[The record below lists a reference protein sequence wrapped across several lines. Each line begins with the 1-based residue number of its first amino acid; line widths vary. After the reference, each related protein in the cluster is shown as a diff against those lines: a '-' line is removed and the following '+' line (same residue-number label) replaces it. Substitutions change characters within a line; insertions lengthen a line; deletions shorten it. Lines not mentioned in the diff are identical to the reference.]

1 MAIDSEG
8 NLILSCPNFA
18 NPTLPGCVLKIDKD
32 RNITKWFDV
41 PVREDTG
48 MARPMGIGFGPDG
61 DLYLIDN
68 QPWLEKPEL
77 IRKGRLLRLRIE
89 GNTVVKCTVVANNME
104 HPNGLRI
111 HNGYVYLTQSKME
124 LVEDPS
130 GKLVSCVYRFGLD
143 EENIQITNTLADPH
157 ILCTYLTQ
165 NPKDQYGVDGIEF
178 DREGNLLIG
187 NFGDGAVYKVTFN
200 EDGSVKSNEVWA
212 QDPEELESTD
222 GMIMDEDGNLYIAD
236 FCANAIVKS
245 HPMVKPSAGLL
256 RAPIAPVWK
265 AVLINLASPSSGT
278 IGSLPPASTQWST
291 ISCAIPPTNCP
302 LLWQKS
308 NWINTHF
315 SSYIFSKAADRFTI
329 GCFTIIIYVSI
340 NQTKVLQC
348 FFDAVIQNVSSNVF
362 RLRFQLLHTATHA
375 GSMPRGV
382 EHW

>member
-1 MAIDSEG
+1 MKESKLFALLPDYVATPDSMAIDSEG

-111 HNGYVYLTQSKME
+111 RNGYVYLTQSKME

-212 QDPEELESTD
+212 QDSEELESTD
-222 GMIMDEDGNLYIAD
+222 GMIMDEDSNLYIAD
-236 FCANAIVKS
+236 FCANAIVKVS
-245 HPMVKPSAGLL
+245 PDGKTVRRLAQSPDCTGLEGGL
-256 RAPIAPVWK
+256 DQTGEPIIWNNRIIAACFDTVVNDIVRNTAHELP
-265 AVLINLASPSSGT
+265 ATLAE
-278 IGSLPPASTQWST
+278 IEL
-291 ISCAIPPTNCP
+291 
-302 LLWQKS
+302 
-308 NWINTHF
+308 
-315 SSYIFSKAADRFTI
+315 D
-329 GCFTIIIYVSI
+329 
-340 NQTKVLQC
+340 
-348 FFDAVIQNVSSNVF
+348 
-362 RLRFQLLHTATHA
+362 
-375 GSMPRGV
+375 
-382 EHW
+382 

>member
-1 MAIDSEG
+1 
-8 NLILSCPNFA
+8 
-18 NPTLPGCVLKIDKD
+18 
-32 RNITKWFDV
+32 
-41 PVREDTG
+41 

-111 HNGYVYLTQSKME
+111 RNGYVYLTQSKME

-236 FCANAIVKS
+236 FCANAIVKVS
-245 HPMVKPSAGLL
+245 PDGKTVRRLAQSPDCTGLEGGL
-256 RAPIAPVWK
+256 DQPGEPIIWNNRIIAACFDTVVNDIVRNTAHELP
-265 AVLINLASPSSGT
+265 ATLAE
-278 IGSLPPASTQWST
+278 IEL
-291 ISCAIPPTNCP
+291 
-302 LLWQKS
+302 
-308 NWINTHF
+308 
-315 SSYIFSKAADRFTI
+315 D
-329 GCFTIIIYVSI
+329 
-340 NQTKVLQC
+340 
-348 FFDAVIQNVSSNVF
+348 
-362 RLRFQLLHTATHA
+362 
-375 GSMPRGV
+375 
-382 EHW
+382 